1 METVSEKTRGRPP
14 AFHPEF
20 VREMTVVCQL
30 QGKSK
35 RTIQNNLYALEGMRP
50 LMVDGSINQIYH
62 WLVEDNGAYRVTIL
76 AELGRLRMAGTGD
89 DELRDLAA
97 RICKAK
103 LPTRDTVAKLR
114 RQRVG
119 KSAAADPKQLALEII
134 ETINDYGYRHDRIER
149 ETMLQALKIAGIVVE
164 SETTAG

>member
-1 METVSEKTRGRPP
+1 METVSEITRGRPP
-14 AFHPEF
+14 AFHPEYL
-20 VREMTVVCQL
+20 REMASVMAM
-30 QGKSK
+30 GDKSK
-35 RTIQNNLYALEGMRP
+35 RAIQNNLYALEGMRP
-50 LMVDGSINQIYH
+50 LMVDGSIDMTYH

-76 AELGRLRMAGTGD
+76 AELGRLRKAGTGD

-119 KSAAADPKQLALEII
+119 KSAAADPKQLAMEII
-134 ETINDYGYRHDRIER
+134 ETINDYGYRHDLNRH
-149 ETMLQALKIAGIVVE
+149 TMRKALELAGLVVA
-164 SETTAG
+164 SEAVAD